1 MEIHLKVA
9 PDELKD
15 KAGEI
20 TRQIQAM
27 EKNWNSL
34 REIVNGS
41 QAYWEGNA
49 GNQHRKLVRDNEDDV
64 QTLLKRLKEHPRD
77 LLEMAG
83 IYIRTEEK
91 AVQTAASLP
100 GDIIR

>member
-27 EKNWNSL
+27 EKNWNGL

-49 GNQHRKLVRDNEDDV
+49 GDQHRKLVRDNEDDV

-91 AVQTAASLP
+91 AVQTAATLP